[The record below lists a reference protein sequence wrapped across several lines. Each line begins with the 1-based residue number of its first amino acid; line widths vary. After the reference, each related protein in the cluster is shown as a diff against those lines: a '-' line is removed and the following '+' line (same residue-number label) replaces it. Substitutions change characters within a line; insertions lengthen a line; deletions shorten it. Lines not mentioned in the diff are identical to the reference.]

1 VAVAGAVAL
10 AALACQRE
18 PEAPPS
24 SGPFAGTTITLSMS
38 LAEEERDTMRA
49 LLVRFGRE
57 TGAAVSLVAV
67 TPEDLPEKLRV
78 EVGAGRPTIHL
89 FAQDNLALR
98 VLVDAGL
105 VEDLSDVAIP
115 DGVLPSMIPARFG
128 GRQYFLPFRPNV
140 QVTYVNA
147 ARFRQAGA
155 RPPTTA
161 AELRTV
167 ASQLKAAARGL
178 PKVTLSLAHGDPAAV
193 TIAELV
199 VSFGGNPLVLNDEG
213 SVRGFAF
220 LQGLWR
226 EGLLA
231 EESLLAKYDTQVDY
245 LQGETAWLTSNWPF
259 TSMVFA
265 EQDILDRF
273 QVYAGWHGP
282 ARAAHVV
289 GGDVLGI
296 PKGVTGRRREAALA
310 LARFL
315 MSRDAQEVLVERN
328 AWPSI
333 RADAYARAPA
343 PFRET
348 FAAVEA
354 ALRDGWF
361 RPDVPYWPDV
371 SDAMNE
377 AVRRIVKRGGP
388 VRPVLDAVHAG
399 IREAAERKGATYPP

>member
-1 VAVAGAVAL
+1 
-10 AALACQRE
+10 
-18 PEAPPS
+18 
-24 SGPFAGTTITLSMS
+24 M
-38 LAEEERDTMRA
+38 
-49 LLVRFGRE
+49 
-57 TGAAVSLVAV
+57 
-67 TPEDLPEKLRV
+67 
-78 EVGAGRPTIHL
+78 
-89 FAQDNLALR
+89 
-98 VLVDAGL
+98 
-105 VEDLSDVAIP
+105 
-115 DGVLPSMIPARFG
+115 
-128 GRQYFLPFRPNV
+128 
-140 QVTYVNA
+140 
-147 ARFRQAGA
+147 
-155 RPPTTA
+155 
-161 AELRTV
+161 
-167 ASQLKAAARGL
+167 
-178 PKVTLSLAHGDPAAV
+178 
-193 TIAELV
+193 
-199 VSFGGNPLVLNDEG
+199 
-213 SVRGFAF
+213 RGFAF